1 MMEYTVLGKTG
12 LKVSRMGLGGIPVQ
26 RIDREGTKKLLQAMA
41 TAGINYIDS
50 ARAYSVSEEYLG
62 YGLEGIRDKF
72 VLATKSGA
80 KDKETMA
87 RDVDISLKNFRTD
100 YIDLYQLHNPDAKGL
115 EQILAPGGA
124 LEALQEAKAAGKIGH
139 IGITLHSLEL
149 FQKALD
155 MDWVETIMFPYN
167 FVETQAEAEIAACRE
182 KNIGF
187 IAMKPL
193 AGGAIEDARLAMR
206 FVGKNPAVT
215 IVIPGMAELSEL
227 QENLA
232 AAEDKSSWTEAEEA
246 KVEEIRKTLG
256 SQFCRRCNYCAPCTV
271 GIPIPSMFLM
281 EGYLSRYGLADW
293 ARGRY
298 EALPQTASACIEC
311 GACEPRCPYHLPIR
325 QMLKTVKEKFGK

>member
-1 MMEYTVLGKTG
+1 MEYTVLGKTG

-41 TAGINYIDS
+41 AAGINYIDS

-72 VLATKSGA
+72 ILATKSGA

-87 RDVDISLKNFRTD
+87 RDIDISLKNFRTD
-100 YIDLYQLHNPDAKGL
+100 YIDLYQLHNPDTQGL

-167 FVETQAEAEIAACRE
+167 FVETQAEAEIAACAQ

-227 QENLA
+227 RENLA
-232 AAEDKSSWTEAEEA
+232 AAEDKSPWTEAEEA
-246 KVEEIRKTLG
+246 KVEEIRKNLG

>member
-1 MMEYTVLGKTG
+1 MEYTVLGKTG

-41 TAGINYIDS
+41 AAGINYIDS

-87 RDVDISLKNFRTD
+87 RDIDISLKNFRTD
-100 YIDLYQLHNPDAKGL
+100 YIDLYQLHNPDAQGL
-115 EQILAPGGA
+115 EEILTPGGA

-167 FVETQAEAEIAACRE
+167 FVETQAENEIAACAH

-187 IAMKPL
+187 IDMKPL

-227 QENLA
+227 RENLA
-232 AAEDKSSWTEAEEA
+232 AAEDKSPWTEAEEA

-281 EGYLSRYGLADW
+281 EGYLSRYGLEDW

>member
-26 RIDREGTKKLLQAMA
+26 RIDRAGTKKLLQAMA

-100 YIDLYQLHNPDAKGL
+100 YIDLYQLHNPDAQGL

>member
-26 RIDREGTKKLLQAMA
+26 RIDRAGTKKLLQAMA
-41 TAGINYIDS
+41 AAGINYIDS

-100 YIDLYQLHNPDAKGL
+100 YIDLYQLHNPDAQGL

>member
-41 TAGINYIDS
+41 AAGINYIDS

-227 QENLA
+227 RENLA

-281 EGYLSRYGLADW
+281 EGYLSRYGLEDW

>member
-1 MMEYTVLGKTG
+1 MEYTVLGKTG

-26 RIDREGTKKLLQAMA
+26 RIDREGTRKLLQAMA
-41 TAGINYIDS
+41 AAGINYIDS

-72 VLATKSGA
+72 ILATKSGA

-100 YIDLYQLHNPDAKGL
+100 SIDLYQLHNPDAKGL
-115 EQILAPGGA
+115 EQILSPGGA

-139 IGITLHSLEL
+139 IGITLHSREL

-193 AGGAIEDARLAMR
+193 AGGPSRMPAWPCGSW
-206 FVGKNPAVT
+206 GKTP
-215 IVIPGMAELSEL
+215 
-227 QENLA
+227 
-232 AAEDKSSWTEAEEA
+232 
-246 KVEEIRKTLG
+246 
-256 SQFCRRCNYCAPCTV
+256 
-271 GIPIPSMFLM
+271 PSPL
-281 EGYLSRYGLADW
+281 
-293 ARGRY
+293 
-298 EALPQTASACIEC
+298 
-311 GACEPRCPYHLPIR
+311 
-325 QMLKTVKEKFGK
+325 

>member
-1 MMEYTVLGKTG
+1 MEYTVLGKTG

-26 RIDREGTKKLLQAMA
+26 RIDREGTRKLLQAIA
-41 TAGINYIDS
+41 AAGINYIDS

-87 RDVDISLKNFRTD
+87 RDIAISLKNFRTD
-100 YIDLYQLHNPDAKGL
+100 SIDLYQLHNPDAKGL
-115 EQILAPGGA
+115 EQILSPGGA

-139 IGITLHSLEL
+139 IGITLHSREL

-167 FVETQAEAEIAACRE
+167 FVETQAESEIAACKE

-187 IAMKPL
+187 IDMKPL
-193 AGGAIEDARLAMR
+193 AGGAIEDARLALR

-232 AAEDKSSWTEAEEA
+232 AAEDKSPWTEAEEA